1 MTAALSSINVHAMSS
16 VEPTPPS
23 IPLQLPPIDYDV
35 EDEEAAGVEEEED
48 EEANG
53 VKRMNDDNKIS
64 SSNDSRHLD
73 SPSILVSSENA
84 TPNQDLNEN
93 NNEVIVVTNTTM
105 NSIQQM
111 FKNEMKF
118 MQSSNGS
125 SKTLGKTK
133 ANRNENNLNSTSIST
148 SGGGGGGSGGRF
160 YAIRNWLKQNRW
172 RKKSGKQ
179 TPPPPLVPPLP
190 PSAQNTPT
198 TTQIPGNSTFNSS
211 IFSSLFE
218 SNNTEMSVK
227 SASTILSKKGAK
239 LKLKENNLTISN
251 SGGMKVKESK
261 SKKATSDKKLNNT
274 ITNTGTYSS
283 KSDVEVSSLITPHKN
298 QLKTIDISTPVS
310 SMMQQTKNENDIDV
324 LDKSEEFDINLE
336 FSNEVNSLSSKLR

>member
-1 MTAALSSINVHAMSS
+1 MTAALSSINVHVMSS

-23 IPLQLPPIDYDV
+23 IPLQLPPIDYDEEDEEV
-35 EDEEAAGVEEEED
+35 TGVGEDEEAI
-48 EEANG
+48 G

-64 SSNDSRHLD
+64 SSNDSRHLE

-84 TPNQDLNEN
+84 TPNQDLNDN

-148 SGGGGGGSGGRF
+148 SGGGGGGGGSGGRF

-198 TTQIPGNSTFNSS
+198 TTQTPGNSTFNSS

-274 ITNTGTYSS
+274 ITNTGTYNSQC
-283 KSDVEVSSLITPHKN
+283 DLDVSSLTPHKN

-310 SMMQQTKNENDIDV
+310 SMMQQTKNENDLDV